1 MKKIGKSSWY
11 LTLWCYFLNK
21 EASSLT
27 NRLCLLC
34 NDSWLVGKNRSFF
47 FYEET
52 FSWEGCKAH
61 SHLEQE
67 DKGSCNHIPPQ
78 TPSISPGHPMKEV
91 LQLCRQLIP
100 AALRWPFLGSW
111 KGFFPTVYPK
121 AFLLQQNPSL
131 PLLPLLQRRQASP
144 FGNLSSLKAFICA
157 ELAFLAP
164 SSVSVS
170 SQTMISCLL
179 TFPSIIFWIFPWV
192 HTAAKLPCPK
202 LDSSWCFPN
211 SDYICRL
218 QKLFCIPHR

>member
-1 MKKIGKSSWY
+1 MIPVLWVRTAVSSFMKKPSAGRDAKLIPTWSWR
-11 LTLWCYFLNK
+11 TRG
-21 EASSLT
+21 AVTTSHP
-27 NRLCLLC
+27 RHP
-34 NDSWLVGKNRSFF
+34 RSAQGTQWRRS
-47 FYEET
+47 Y
-52 FSWEGCKAH
+52 S
-61 SHLEQE
+61 
-67 DKGSCNHIPPQ
+67 
-78 TPSISPGHPMKEV
+78 
-91 LQLCRQLIP
+91 CRQLIP
-100 AALRWPFLGSW
+100 AALRWPFLGRW

-121 AFLLQQNPSL
+121 AFLLQQSPSL

-164 SSVSVS
+164 SSVNVS

-202 LDSSWCFPN
+202 LDSSWCLPN